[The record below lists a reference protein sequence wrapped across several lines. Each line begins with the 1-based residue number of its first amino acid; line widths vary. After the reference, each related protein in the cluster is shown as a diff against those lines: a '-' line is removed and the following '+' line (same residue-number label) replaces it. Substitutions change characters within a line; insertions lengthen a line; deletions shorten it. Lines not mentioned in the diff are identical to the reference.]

1 MNDRHAHLEN
11 CKIPKMQNASAHHTR
26 LTTRRD
32 VLKPKVSCTISSHI
46 IWNFCTSPMILS
58 LPLPSLRALPGKKT
72 YSWGILNFR
81 SLPQFSW
88 LSNTCACGQTAEF
101 QQISR
106 IPILI
111 CLGTSAGGPSSSLP
125 VLYPS
130 FQTLVYWVGR
140 SLIAAAD
147 CCQFCKVEKHNVQ
160 GSTRLERKSKMKV
173 DSIK

>member
-58 LPLPSLRALPGKKT
+58 LPLPCLRTLPGKKRLT
-72 YSWGILNFR
+72 VEEYWIFVLFHSFPDFPTHVHVAKQL
-81 SLPQFSW
+81 SLSKYPGFK
-88 LSNTCACGQTAEF
+88 
-101 QQISR
+101 
-106 IPILI
+106 LI

-125 VLYPS
+125 VLYQFS
-130 FQTLVYWVGR
+130 ALGLLSR
-140 SLIAAAD
+140 SKFD
-147 CCQFCKVEKHNVQ
+147 CCSWLLPILQSWKAQCP
-160 GSTRLERKSKMKV
+160 RLHQVR
-173 DSIK
+173 

>member
-58 LPLPSLRALPGKKT
+58 LPLPSLRTLPGKKA

-106 IPILI
+106 IPIDLPGDLCRGSKQFSPSPLSVFRPWFIESVEVWLLQLI
-111 CLGTSAGGPSSSLP
+111 VANFAKL
-125 VLYPS
+125 
-130 FQTLVYWVGR
+130 
-140 SLIAAAD
+140 
-147 CCQFCKVEKHNVQ
+147 K
-160 GSTRLERKSKMKV
+160 STMSKAPPG
-173 DSIK
+173 